1 MGTASWL
8 NTPNSITLFRIAL
21 VPVFVVF
28 QLTNQPEWALAC
40 FATAA
45 LSDGLDGLMARLLN
59 QRTKLGGV
67 LDPIADKFLILAAL
81 LCLVME
87 KRLPLWLLWLTG
99 GLDLLAAVGALLV
112 KFKNLEIPTEPS
124 RIGKYSTFFM
134 VCTVILS
141 LISGIQGTPV
151 ALRAYVAVLGFVAAM
166 CLVVSAAQ
174 YFARYGHL
182 WIAPARPRPIGLETE
197 SETEHPDK
205 MSA

>member
-1 MGTASWL
+1 VSAASGL
-8 NTPNSITLFRIAL
+8 NIPNSITLFRIGL

-28 QLTNQPEWALAC
+28 QLTNQPDWALAC

-45 LSDGLDGLMARLLN
+45 ISDGLDGLMARLLN

-81 LCLVME
+81 VCLVIE
-87 KRLPLWLLWLTG
+87 KRLPLWLLCLTG
-99 GLDLLAAVGALLV
+99 ALDLLMAVGALV
-112 KFKNLEIPTEPS
+112 VRFKNLEIPTEPS

-134 VCTVILS
+134 VCVVILS
-141 LISGIQGTPV
+141 LISAIRGTPT
-151 ALRAYVAVLGFVAAM
+151 ALRAYVAVLGLVAAM

-174 YFARYGHL
+174 YFARYGYL
-182 WIAPARPRPIGLETE
+182 WIAPAKRRPVGLE
-197 SETEHPDK
+197 SEVQHRDK

>member
-1 MGTASWL
+1 VSAASGL
-8 NTPNSITLFRIAL
+8 NIPNSITLFRIGL

-28 QLTNQPEWALAC
+28 QLTNQPDWALAC

-45 LSDGLDGLMARLLN
+45 ISDGLDGLMARLLN

-81 LCLVME
+81 VCLVIE
-87 KRLPLWLLWLTG
+87 KRLPLWLLCLTG
-99 GLDLLAAVGALLV
+99 GLDLLMAVGALV
-112 KFKNLEIPTEPS
+112 VRFKNLEIPTEPS

-134 VCTVILS
+134 VCVVILS
-141 LISGIQGTPV
+141 LISAIRGTPA
-151 ALRAYVAVLGFVAAM
+151 ALRAYVAVLALVAAM

-174 YFARYGHL
+174 YFARYGYL
-182 WIAPARPRPIGLETE
+182 WVAPAKRRAVGLE
-197 SETEHPDK
+197 SEVGHRDK